1 MKKTRTSPTE
11 QDTLGT
17 TVRQLTQREQ
27 ARVRGGEGEG
37 EGQGVSW
44 KQKVTR
50 D

>member
-37 EGQGVSW
+37 EGVSW